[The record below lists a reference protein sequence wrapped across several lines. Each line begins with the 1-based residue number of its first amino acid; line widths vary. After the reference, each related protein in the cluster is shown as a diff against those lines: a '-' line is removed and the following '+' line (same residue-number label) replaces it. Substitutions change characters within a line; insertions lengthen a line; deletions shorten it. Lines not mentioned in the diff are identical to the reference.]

1 MASPQQTSSEDEALL
16 KRGSVVAT
24 GTLLSRMTG
33 FLRDVVLANIFGAS
47 AAADAFFL
55 AFRVPNFFR
64 RMLAEGAF
72 SQGFVPVLAGFL
84 KGPRPA
90 LLRFVS
96 VIQGNFL
103 MVLVPV
109 CVLGVLLAP
118 WLMALF
124 APGFGVDDPRRSLS
138 IDVLRITFPYLGF
151 MALSAY
157 CAAIL
162 NCHSRF
168 AVPALA
174 PVLLNLCLI
183 AAALFFVSSVNPAVM
198 ALAYAVLIAG
208 LLQLGVQMLAVGRL
222 GLLTR
227 PRVDFSHEG
236 SRSVVRL
243 MGPAMLSA
251 SAGQLNSLIDAML
264 ASFLVVG
271 SVSWLYYSDRL
282 FELPLGIIAVGLS
295 TALLPSLSRLAGEDD
310 QSGFTRT
317 LVQGM
322 RLALLFGLPAAA
334 GLFMLSEPLIATIF
348 GHGAL
353 TAHDVR
359 MAALSLEAYS
369 LGLVALMLV
378 KVCAP
383 AWFARLDTKTP
394 LRYALIAVAANI
406 VLNLLLIGHLA
417 HVGLALATSLAAVLH
432 AWLLLRGLGAQGL
445 LPEAKRLIVY
455 TCKLGIA
462 ALLMLLFLYWLQP
475 QSAFWFE
482 AGVAGRAAYLAALV
496 FGAAAVYFAALFAFG
511 FRIKHLRGEA
521 DKAVGN

>member
-1 MASPQQTSSEDEALL
+1 MSSPQPASSEDEALL
-16 KRGSVVAT
+16 KRGSVVAG
-24 GTLLSRMTG
+24 GTLLSRVTG

-72 SQGFVPVLAGFL
+72 SQGFVPVLAGVL
-84 KGPRPA
+84 KGTREE

-103 MVLVPV
+103 TALVPV

-118 WLMALF
+118 WLMTLF
-124 APGFGVDDPRRSLS
+124 APGFDALDPRRELS
-138 IDVLRITFPYLGF
+138 VDVLRITFPYLGC
-151 MALSAY
+151 MALAAY

-162 NCHSRF
+162 NSHSRF

-174 PVLLNLCLI
+174 PVLLNICLI
-183 AAALFFVSSVNPAVM
+183 AAALFFVTRANPSVMV
-198 ALAYAVLIAG
+198 LAYAVMVAG
-208 LLQLGVQMLAVGRL
+208 VLQLGAQMLAVGRL

-227 PRVDFSHEG
+227 PRVDFSYEG

-243 MGPAMLSA
+243 MGPAVLSA
-251 SAGQLNSLIDAML
+251 SAGQLNSLIDAVL

-282 FELPLGIIAVGLS
+282 FELPLGMIAVGLG
-295 TALLPSLSRLAGEDD
+295 TALLPSLSRLAREDD
-310 QSGFTRT
+310 QAGFMRT
-317 LVQGM
+317 LAQGM

-334 GLFMLSEPLIATIF
+334 GLFVLAEPLIATIF

-359 MAALSLEAYS
+359 MAALSLQAYS
-369 LGLVALMLV
+369 VGLVALMLV
-378 KVCAP
+378 KVCVP
-383 AWFARLDTKTP
+383 AWFARLDTRTP

-406 VLNLLLIGHLA
+406 ALNLLLIGYLA
-417 HVGLALATSLAAVLH
+417 HVGLALATSLASVLH
-432 AWLLLRGLGAQGL
+432 AWLLLRGLGARGL
-445 LPEAKRLIVY
+445 VPDVRRLCLY
-455 TCKLGIA
+455 ALKLGVA
-462 ALLMLLFLYWLQP
+462 SLLMLVFLYWLRP
-475 QSAFWFE
+475 DAVFWFE
-482 AGVAGRAAYLAALV
+482 ADVWSRASRLAILV
-496 FGAAAVYFAALFAFG
+496 LGAAAVYFIALFALGLRF
-511 FRIKHLRGEA
+511 KHLRGP
-521 DKAVGN
+521 G

>member
-1 MASPQQTSSEDEALL
+1 MGSPQQISSEDEALL

-24 GTLLSRMTG
+24 GTLLSRVTG

-72 SQGFVPVLAGFL
+72 SQGFVPVLASYLKAARPQLSRFL
-84 KGPRPA
+84 
-90 LLRFVS
+90 S

-103 MVLVPV
+103 MLLVPV
-109 CVLGVLLAP
+109 CALGVLLAP
-118 WLMALF
+118 WLMSVF
-124 APGFGVDDPRRSLS
+124 APGFDALDARRDISV
-138 IDVLRITFPYLGF
+138 DVLRITFPYLGC
-151 MALSAY
+151 MALAAY

-162 NCHSRF
+162 NSHSQF

-174 PVLLNLCLI
+174 PVLLNICLI
-183 AAALFFVSSVNPAVM
+183 AAALFFVSSVDPAVT
-198 ALAYAVLIAG
+198 ALAYAVVVAG
-208 LLQLGVQMLAVGRL
+208 ILQLGVQMLAVGRL

-227 PRVDFSHEG
+227 PRVDFSDEG

-251 SAGQLNSLIDAML
+251 SAGQLNSLIDAVL

-282 FELPLGIIAVGLS
+282 FELPLGIIAVGLG
-295 TALLPSLSRLAGEDD
+295 TALLPSLSRLVREDD
-310 QSGFTRT
+310 QAGFTRT
-317 LVQGM
+317 LAQGIK
-322 RLALLFGLPAAA
+322 LALLFGLPAAA
-334 GLFMLSEPLIATIF
+334 GLFVLSEPLIATIF

-369 LGLVALMLV
+369 VGLVALMLV

-394 LRYALIAVAANI
+394 LRYALVAVAANI
-406 VLNLLLIGHLA
+406 MLNLLLIGHLA
-417 HVGLALATSLAAVLH
+417 HVGLALATSFASVLH
-432 AWLLLRGLGAQGL
+432 AWLLLRGLGTQGL
-445 LPEAKRLIVY
+445 VRDARHLCLY
-455 TCKLGIA
+455 TLKLGLA
-462 ALLMLLFLYWLQP
+462 TLLMLLLLRWLQP
-475 QSAFWFE
+475 DAAFWFE
-482 AGVAGRAAYLAALV
+482 AEPWRRAASLAALV
-496 FGAAAVYFAALFAFG
+496 LGAVVIYFSALFALG
-511 FRIKHLRGEA
+511 LRMRHLRGHGTE
-521 DKAVGN
+521 N

>member
-1 MASPQQTSSEDEALL
+1 MSSPPQTSSEDEALW
-16 KRGSVVAT
+16 KRGSVVAG
-24 GTLLSRMTG
+24 GTLLSRVTG

-72 SQGFVPVLAGFL
+72 SQGFVPVLAGVL
-84 KGPRPA
+84 KGPREE

-103 MVLVPV
+103 TALVPV

-118 WLMALF
+118 WLMTLF
-124 APGFGVDDPRRSLS
+124 APGFDALDPRRGLS
-138 IDVLRITFPYLGF
+138 VDVLRITFPYLGC
-151 MALSAY
+151 MALAAY

-162 NCHSRF
+162 NSHARF

-174 PVLLNLCLI
+174 PVLLNICLI
-183 AAALFFVSSVNPAVM
+183 AAALFFVSRANPAVM
-198 ALAYAVLIAG
+198 VLAYAVMVAG
-208 LLQLGVQMLAVGRL
+208 VLQLGVQMLAVGRL

-243 MGPAMLSA
+243 MGPAVLSA
-251 SAGQLNSLIDAML
+251 SAGQLNSLIDAAL

-282 FELPLGIIAVGLS
+282 FELPLGMIAVGLG
-295 TALLPSLSRLAGEDD
+295 TALLPSLSRLARDGD
-310 QSGFTRT
+310 QAGFART
-317 LVQGM
+317 LAQGM
-322 RLALLFGLPAAA
+322 RLALLFGLPAAV
-334 GLFMLSEPLIATIF
+334 GLFVLAEPLIATIF

-359 MAALSLEAYS
+359 MAALSLQAYS
-369 LGLVALMLV
+369 VGLVALMLV
-378 KVCAP
+378 KVCVP
-383 AWFARLDTKTP
+383 AWFARLDTRTP

-406 VLNLLLIGHLA
+406 ALNLLLIGYLA

-445 LPEAKRLIVY
+445 VPDVRRL
-455 TCKLGIA
+455 CQFALKLGVA
-462 ALLMLLFLYWLQP
+462 ALLMLVFLYWVGP
-475 QSAFWFE
+475 DAAFWFE
-482 AGVAGRAAYLAALV
+482 ADVWSRAARLAVKVL
-496 FGAAAVYFAALFAFG
+496 GAAAVYFIALFALGLRF
-511 FRIKHLRGEA
+511 KHLRGQ
-521 DKAVGN
+521 G